1 MPVAGDSAMIPPPAL
16 APRDYMSALYDFLP
30 VLAFFIAFKYAGIYL
45 GTKVLM
51 GATALQ
57 LLAKWLHTRVLSKM
71 MVYSCVLV
79 FVFGGATLYFH
90 NDLVIMWMPTVLYVT
105 LAVAFGVS
113 QVWGPTLVER
123 MLGEA
128 LSADARTWKLANS
141 SWIVFFL
148 ILAGAN
154 LVVVYR
160 YGLNT
165 WVGWK
170 LAKIGIVFLFA
181 LLQALWLARHAESRT
196 GAP

>member
-105 LAVAFGVS
+105 LAVAFIRCARLES
-113 QVWGPTLVER
+113 CISWH
-123 MLGEA
+123 
-128 LSADARTWKLANS
+128 SAQSCCSVPLCLA
-141 SWIVFFL
+141 
-148 ILAGAN
+148 ILAMSSG
-154 LVVVYR
+154 
-160 YGLNT
+160 
-165 WVGWK
+165 
-170 LAKIGIVFLFA
+170 
-181 LLQALWLARHAESRT
+181 S
-196 GAP
+196 

>member
-1 MPVAGDSAMIPPPAL
+1 MIPPPAL

-71 MVYSCVLV
+71 MVYSCLLV

-113 QVWGPTLVER
+113 QLWGPTLVER

-148 ILAGAN
+148 LLAGAN

-181 LLQALWLARHAESRT
+181 LLQALWLARRAESRT
-196 GAP
+196 GEP